1 MVLWSWSPNPEVLC
15 PGALMQWRCHECV
28 VSSSQS
34 QFPRPLQIST
44 PARQLSSKH
53 WVPALMLFR
62 SAGYL
67 SLCVNGALGSKM
79 KACPCSAKQ
88 RRQWCRKVSARF
100 FLSAT
105 SVAASA
111 APPCQVPCR
120 SHSIHSDLSC
130 RHGGSA
136 STGSSATPSGQNLP
150 GADCSLPA

>member
-1 MVLWSWSPNPEVLC
+1 
-15 PGALMQWRCHECV
+15 MQWRCHECV

-53 WVPALMLFR
+53 RVPALMLFR

-88 RRQWCRKVSARF
+88 RRQWSRKVSARF

-111 APPCQVPCR
+111 APSC
-120 SHSIHSDLSC
+120 LSALQEPLHPLRLVS

-136 STGSSATPSGQNLP
+136 STGSSATQSDQNLP